1 MTAAKANLL
10 FLPGVVR
17 SSCRRALEQMRSSPG
32 HGRLLSGSMIML
44 AGTTLVSALNFAY
57 NLVTAHLLGP
67 TDFGHASVAVTLL
80 MLASAITLSFQLV
93 CAKIVAREPTPA
105 GKLRVALVFRRRA
118 WLLSV
123 GISALLAGLTGVLT
137 AYLRL
142 PSRVVILL
150 MALSIFFYI
159 PLGARRGLLQGVC
172 DFPRLAGNLML
183 ESFVKL
189 IAAVLLVE
197 LLLTSSRNSAMLGA
211 VAAVTVSVIA
221 AYYIARPGQ
230 TWRGIEPL
238 SEAAVTIPAGFHEG
252 LQASVFFVGQ
262 VLLNNIDIVLVKH
275 FFAPREAG
283 LYAAIAL
290 VGRVVYLACWS
301 VVSAMFPIA
310 AGEREHEPRSFL
322 LVPLLLVAAIGGA
335 FVTVSALFPHPIMHI
350 LFGAG
355 FHSSTESLLGWY
367 AACTALYALSMTL
380 MTYEMSR
387 KIANTAWLQLAF
399 SFLVI
404 AGIARFHSS
413 MLQVIHVQIAL
424 RLLLLALVALP
435 FLRFRPAQAA
445 PAQEAA

>member
-1 MTAAKANLL
+1 MTAARANLV
-10 FLPGVVR
+10 FLPAVVR
-17 SSCRRALEQMRSSPG
+17 SSCRRALEQMRSPG
-32 HGRLLSGSMIML
+32 HSRLLSGSMIML

-67 TDFGHASVAVTLL
+67 ADFGHASVAVTLL

-93 CAKIVAREPTPA
+93 CAKFVAREATPA
-105 GKLRVALVFRRRA
+105 GKLQVALSFRRRA
-118 WLLSV
+118 WLLSFGV
-123 GISALLAGLTGVLT
+123 SALLAGFTGVLT
-137 AYLRL
+137 SYLRL
-142 PSRVVILL
+142 PSRAVILL
-150 MALSIFFYI
+150 MALGIFFYI
-159 PLGARRGLLQGVC
+159 PLGAKRGLLQGMC

-183 ESFVKL
+183 ESSVKL
-189 IAAVLLVE
+189 LAAVLLVE
-197 LLLTSSRNSAMLGA
+197 LLLTSSQNSAMLGA

-221 AYYIARPGQ
+221 AYYIARPAQ
-230 TWRGIEPL
+230 SWRSIKPL
-238 SEAAVTIPAGFHEG
+238 PEEAIVMSAGFGEG

-262 VLLNNIDIVLVKH
+262 VLLNNIDIILVKH
-275 FFAPREAG
+275 FFAPQQAG

-322 LVPLLLVAAIGGA
+322 LVPLLLVAAIGGT

-350 LFGAG
+350 LFGSG
-355 FHSSTESLLGWY
+355 FHSATESLLAWY

-399 SFLVI
+399 GLLVI
-404 AGIARFHSS
+404 AGISRFHAS

-424 RLLLLALVALP
+424 RLLLLVLVALP
-435 FLRFRPAQAA
+435 FLRIRPAHAV